1 MHKIT
6 SFLRKIPLKIYILF
20 FIIFLIIIPAVNFL
34 NSIHY
39 KLGSYFIW
47 DFQKIQNF
55 DEHQEA
61 FETLVKNVE
70 NFVNNTSDFYNEF
83 DSLFVVSDD
92 YSSLRFS
99 RKGKTPKDPDWE
111 YDYGLEDADKIK
123 NYTKVFPADF
133 YYYGI
138 FVDSNYPG
146 YVMFRGEE
154 RTPRILVYT
163 GGEKPSKLI
172 NSYWEKYNFVR
183 VHKIAKGW
191 YDISPE
197 D

>member
-20 FIIFLIIIPAVNFL
+20 FIIFLIIIPGVNFL

-39 KLGSYFIW
+39 KLDSYFIW

-55 DEHQEA
+55 DEHKEA
-61 FETLVKNVE
+61 FETLVNNVE
-70 NFVNNTSDFYNEF
+70 NFVNITPDFYNEF
-83 DSLFVVSDD
+83 NRFFTIKDN
-92 YSSLRFS
+92 SSLRFA

-111 YDYGLEDADKIK
+111 YNYDLKNADKIK
-123 NYTKVFPADF
+123 NYSEVFPDDF
-133 YYYGI
+133 HYAFI
-138 FVDSNYPG
+138 SVDSNYPS
-146 YVMFRGEE
+146 YVMFCSDETTGRF
-154 RTPRILVYT
+154 LVYT

-197 D
+197 N